1 MDESGELQ
9 LATQAV
15 ERRIDAYKSGLW
27 EIVCKVI
34 TVLK

>member
-15 ERRIDAYKSGLW
+15 ERRIDAYKSGL
-27 EIVCKVI
+27 
-34 TVLK
+34 